1 MIHRNRTASSL
12 ACLIVLALQAHPV
25 PAGAAEVG
33 PEVRTKLLRYAR
45 DTWHSFEALGRP
57 GGLPAD
63 YLTVARD
70 GTWTSA
76 PFTSPT
82 DIAAYLW
89 STQAAD
95 ALKLIDHDEA
105 GRRLAATLE
114 TLARVERSHGFFFNW
129 YDAETGARLATWP
142 VGGHPTRPFLSS
154 VDNGWLAA
162 ALMMVANARPELRPQ
177 AEALL
182 APMNFGFFYDAFDP
196 ADPVTHP
203 GQLVIGYWA
212 DDQTFTPYHYGLA
225 NTEPRIATY
234 IGIARGDLPAEH
246 YYRLH
251 RTIPSRL
258 GGRDP
263 APAGE
268 ARSYAGVPV
277 FEGHLTYRG
286 AGIVPTWGGSMF
298 EALMV
303 PLFVPEDRW
312 APRSWGL
319 NHPLYARAQVEYG
332 LNEASYG
339 YWGFSP
345 AKSPNGGYRE
355 YGVPAL
361 ATKPVGYPSGDVAG
375 TGLAPQGPGAPLDGV
390 VTPHASFLAL
400 NYVPDAALANLQALE
415 QKFPAYGPF
424 GFYDSV
430 DVKSGKVSECIL
442 SLDQGMILAAIAN
455 HLEQDVLRHQL
466 CDGRVEEVVRPLIE
480 PEQFTSSWP
489 SSPESTAS
497 ASAPTPPPAPAPAP
511 PATTLSRAPDPA
523 PGSRPD
529 EPAEVAART
538 AEDKSRPR
546 PRRLLRSPRTA
557 RA

>member
-1 MIHRNRTASSL
+1 MLHPTRRASTACVIAL
-12 ACLIVLALQAHPV
+12 GFAACLGCVKPS
-25 PAGAAEVG
+25 AARGEAA
-33 PEVRTKLLRYAR
+33 PEVRDRLLRYAR

-63 YLTVARD
+63 FLTVASD
-70 GTWTSA
+70 GTWTTA

-95 ALKLIDHDEA
+95 ALRLIDHDEA
-105 GRRLAATLE
+105 GRRLAQTLE
-114 TLARVERSHGFFFNW
+114 TLSRVERAHGFFFNW
-129 YDAETGARLATWP
+129 YDAETGARLSTWP
-142 VGGHPTRPFLSS
+142 LGGHPTRPFLSS

-162 ALMMVANARPELRPQ
+162 ALMMVAHSRPELQAQ

-182 APMNFGFFYDAFDP
+182 APMDFRFFYDPYDP
-196 ADPVTHP
+196 ADPIAHP
-203 GQLVIGYWA
+203 GQLVIGYWV
-212 DDQTFTPYHYGLA
+212 DDKTYTPYHYGLA
-225 NTEPRIATY
+225 NTEPRIASY

-246 YYRLH
+246 YYRLN

-258 GGRDP
+258 GGREP

-268 ARSYAGVPV
+268 ARTYSGVTV
-277 FEGHLTYRG
+277 FEGHTTYRG

-312 APRSWGL
+312 APQSWGL

-332 LNEASYG
+332 LNEARYG

-345 AKSPNGGYRE
+345 SKSPHGGYRE
-355 YGVPAL
+355 YGVPSL
-361 ATKPVGYPSGDVAG
+361 ATKPIGYPSGDAAG
-375 TGLAPQGPGAPLDGV
+375 TGLTPEGPDAPLDGV

-400 NYVPDAALANLQALE
+400 NFVPDAAMANLKALE
-415 QKFPAYGPF
+415 EKFPAYGPF

-430 DVKSGKVSECIL
+430 DVKSGKVSNCIL
-442 SLDQGMILAAIAN
+442 SLDQGMVLAAIAN
-455 HLEQDVLRHQL
+455 HLEGDVLRHQL
-466 CDGRVEEVVRPLIE
+466 CDGQVETAVRPLIE
-480 PEQFTSSWP
+480 PEQFTAFWP
-489 SSPESTAS
+489 ASPAS
-497 ASAPTPPPAPAPAP
+497 AATTSSIPAPALGQALSEAGP
-511 PATTLSRAPDPA
+511 PVPREI
-523 PGSRPD
+523 PGQ
-529 EPAEVAART
+529 PAEVAAQSVEGKT
-538 AEDKSRPR
+538 RPR
-546 PRRLLRSPRTA
+546 PRRPYRPPSPS